1 MNKKRANFEETGS
14 FLSDITPE
22 HDAQPV
28 QSVQPVQD
36 KRKEKS
42 IEHKTGRQTVHVHTL
57 LYKDD
62 LDALKEI
69 AYQQRKSTNELL
81 RDIVSEYVKASN
93 AE

>member
-1 MNKKRANFEETGS
+1 MSKKKAIFEETGS

-22 HDAQPV
+22 QQV

-42 IEHKTGRQTVHVHTL
+42 IERQTGKPTVHVHTL
-57 LYKDD
+57 LFKDD

-69 AYQQRKSTNELL
+69 AYQKRKSTNELL
-81 RDIVSEYVKASN
+81 RDIVSDYIKAQS
-93 AE
+93 

>member
-1 MNKKRANFEETGS
+1 MSKKKAIFEETGS

-22 HDAQPV
+22 HNAQEV

-42 IEHKTGRQTVHVHTL
+42 IERQTGKPTVHVHTL
-57 LYKDD
+57 LFKDD

-69 AYQQRKSTNELL
+69 AYQKRKSTNELL
-81 RDIVSEYVKASN
+81 RDIVSDYIKAQS
-93 AE
+93 